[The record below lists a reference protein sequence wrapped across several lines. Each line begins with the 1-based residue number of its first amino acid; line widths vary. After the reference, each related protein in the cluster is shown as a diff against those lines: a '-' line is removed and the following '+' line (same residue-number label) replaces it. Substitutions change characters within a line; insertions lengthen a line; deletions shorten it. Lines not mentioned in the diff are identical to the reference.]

1 MTFASAT
8 QFHVFLPWG
17 QCQFSKQVVC
27 CRTDGALHSTNLDY
41 RGNQPGHT
49 TDVPCPGATV
59 PRSGLWSRL
68 RGGGRARGRVQQR
81 PRGVPPGEDSA
92 ALRVQRPGPRLQPIA
107 AMNRG
112 STLHPEHRARHKHL
126 MCPVTRQLGR
136 GLSLELQTKIIE
148 RFPNISQS
156 RRRPLLGPSP
166 G

>member
-1 MTFASAT
+1 MKWKIIQLDIYMPHPSVTIQSPLSRKYRFR
-8 QFHVFLPWG
+8 F
-17 QCQFSKQVVC
+17 
-27 CRTDGALHSTNLDY
+27 LDY
-41 RGNQPGHT
+41 CRNQPGHT
-49 TDVPCPGATV
+49 TDLRCAGAAV
-59 PRSGLWSRL
+59 PRTGLWSRL

-81 PRGVPPGEDSA
+81 PRVVPPGEDSA
-92 ALRVQRPGPRLQPIA
+92 ALRVQRPRLQPIA

-112 STLHPEHRARHKHL
+112 STLHPEHRAWHKHL